1 MKSLVILVMISYF
14 IQLTVTNGSEL
25 SVLQY
30 PQDINVSLD
39 STILILCEFDYP
51 DKTPVD
57 TEVYWRKGPTCNQPG
72 LQPSTSTS
80 RFQKSQVTIKT
91 NGSKRYSILRL
102 ENIQLK
108 DTDMYFCDVSLTEPP
123 PVRRKCGSGSRLTVQ
138 ESICSSN
145 IGPDI
150 TWWVWFFLL
159 GCSIC
164 VSNIIISFCLILF
177 AVT

>member
-1 MKSLVILVMISYF
+1 MVSVCAPVKSITTHMQVLYF
-14 IQLTVTNGSEL
+14 HLTVTNGSEL

-39 STILILCEFDYP
+39 STILILCVFDYP
-51 DKTPVD
+51 NKTPVD

-80 RFQKSQVTIKT
+80 RFQKSQVTIT
-91 NGSKRYSILRL
+91 TEGSKRYSILRL

-108 DTDMYFCDVSLTEPP
+108 DSDTYFCDVSLTEPP

-138 ESICSSN
+138 GKE
-145 IGPDI
+145 
-150 TWWVWFFLL
+150 LL
-159 GCSIC
+159 Q
-164 VSNIIISFCLILF
+164 
-177 AVT
+177 VTEIDLMYTEMS